1 MKGNT
6 MEKQTQMI
14 ELEKVEKEFK
24 ALMTLFIKANTR
36 YSPTAVGG
44 VVNGLWSDI
53 IRPIK
58 NK

>member
-1 MKGNT
+1 
-6 MEKQTQMI
+6 MEKVQTV

-24 ALMTLFIKANTR
+24 AIMTLFIKANTR

-44 VVNGLWSDI
+44 IVNGLWSDI
-53 IRPIK
+53 IRPIT

>member
-1 MKGNT
+1 
-6 MEKQTQMI
+6 MEKVQTV
-14 ELEKVEKEFK
+14 ELQAVEKEFK
-24 ALMTLFIKANTR
+24 HIMSMFVKSNTR

-44 VVNGLWSDI
+44 VVNGLWADI

>member
-1 MKGNT
+1 MEVII
-6 MEKQTQMI
+6 MEKVQTV
-14 ELEKVEKEFK
+14 ELEKVEKSFK
-24 ALMTLFIKANTR
+24 ELMTLFIKANTR

-53 IRPIK
+53 IKPIT